1 MVPGGRRQWQDALLY
16 WISAAILAWV
26 SIWIFFFQDATR
38 WQEKLLLL
46 PVLSILGAIAVI
58 IAGRSYRP
66 GLWVCWFGA
75 TLAYVILS
83 NAFNPSFFAFW
94 ERTND
99 FLLIVALCIPILI
112 ALSQAAVSARILCGI
127 CLALS
132 LASLLDNAVVDL
144 TAIVAG
150 VVNTDPAAGGM
161 QVEIISDRKSGP
173 YERSQKARGYWILFL
188 AWLALAAARPATLRQ
203 WSMVATVF
211 FVAGLAIAT
220 GDPFGP
226 KLAFIVSIGA
236 FIAALWAPRFMR
248 GFSVAALLALFL
260 GAPILVR
267 IVWLWFT
274 GNWELIYIN
283 DSDPAYRLRLIG
295 DLDITFPFAGTSSFV
310 SRFFL
315 WEYWSEIIERRPWIG
330 FGADSSLELPWISLI
345 EAFGARHD
353 ISLRMREYWF
363 AMTLNFPHNFPLHIW
378 LDFGVFG
385 ILIITGLVAS
395 LLFNACP
402 THRWDINAA
411 ARYAL
416 SVAVIVLFSLDR
428 IAWSMPNLIQLVLT
442 AGLAASTMNNGR
454 ESQAMAPLPGLTW
467 RRERVLMLALLLAGV
482 VVAAGNSARVHLADN
497 RYTPEN
503 TVLDPGRGVLHLG
516 EEIKLTGNL
525 AGAVDYA
532 THIEGDPVTVSGWAT
547 DPATTH
553 EVLQVLVFDG
563 SRLLGVTRTGHFRP
577 DQQRISRQQNLDKLF
592 SGFQLAVSH
601 PPGWTPQGAVNAVF
615 LNPYGQ
621 ASIAR
626 VTEDA
631 RYEWE
636 SGL

>member
-1 MVPGGRRQWQDALLY
+1 MAPGDRRQWRDVVLY
-16 WISAAILAWV
+16 WISAAILAWS

-58 IAGRSYRP
+58 TASRNYRP
-66 GLWVCWFGA
+66 GLWVYWFGA
-75 TLAYVILS
+75 TLVYVILS

-94 ERTND
+94 KRTND

-132 LASLLDNAVVDL
+132 LASLLDNAVVEL

-161 QVEIISDRKSGP
+161 QVEIISDRTSGP
-173 YERSQKARGYWILFL
+173 YGRSLKARGYWILFL
-188 AWLALAAARPATLRQ
+188 AWLTLAAARPATLRQ
-203 WSMVATVF
+203 WSIVATVF
-211 FVAGLAIAT
+211 VIAGLAIAT
-220 GDPFGP
+220 GDPLGP
-226 KLAFIVSIGA
+226 RLAFVVSTGA

-248 GFSVAALLALFL
+248 RFSVAALLALFL

-274 GNWELIYIN
+274 GNWEIIYIN
-283 DSDPAYRLRLIG
+283 DNDPVYRLRLIG
-295 DLDITFPFAGTSSFV
+295 DLDVTFPFDGTSSFV

-315 WEYWSEIIERRPWIG
+315 WEYWAEIIGRRPWVG
-330 FGADSSLELPWISLI
+330 FGADSSLEFPWISLI

-402 THRWDINAA
+402 TRQWDINTA

-416 SVAVIVLFSLDR
+416 SVAVLVLFSLDR
-428 IAWSMPNLIQLVLT
+428 IAWSMPNLIQIVLT
-442 AGLAASTMNNGR
+442 AGLAASTMNAR
-454 ESQAMAPLPGLTW
+454 DSQATAPLPGLTW
-467 RRERVLMLALLLAGV
+467 RRERFLALALLLAGV

-503 TVLDPGRGVLHLG
+503 TMLDLGRGVLHRG
-516 EEIKLTGNL
+516 EEIKLTRNL

-553 EVLQVLVFDG
+553 EVLQVLVFDDA
-563 SRLLGVTRTGHFRP
+563 RLLGVTRTGRFRP
-577 DQQRISRQQNLDKLF
+577 DQQRISRQPNLDQLF
-592 SGFQLAVSH
+592 SGFQLSVSQ
-601 PPGWTPQGAVNAVF
+601 PPGWEPQGAVNAVF
-615 LNPYGQ
+615 LSPYGQ

-636 SGL
+636 NDL